1 MCYKKWLNCEILQV
15 SKDHTRFR
23 FPWFLP
29 YIIFFFRSQDLAFH
43 FSHYVCLD
51 SSWPWQLLRLFLFLL
66 TLTVLKSS
74 HQAFLENFPQL
85 AFFFFLDFSRV
96 DGDYDF
102 GEEARG
108 WNVLLI
114 TYQGHVLSTWL
125 TRWKWT
131 SIPCLDRKQQAEPN
145 SSRGMLQW
153 VNGWNLQKLSRL
165 LLYRSL
171 ASSPTW

>member
-74 HQAFLENFPQL
+74 HQAFLENYPQL
-85 AFFFFLDFSRV
+85 AFFFFFSFFF
-96 DGDYDF
+96 F
-102 GEEARG
+102 GFFTSRRG
-108 WNVLLI
+108 LRFWRGSSGVKCPSRHISRACALNMTYKVEMDLHPLL
-114 TYQGHVLSTWL
+114 G
-125 TRWKWT
+125 
-131 SIPCLDRKQQAEPN
+131 
-145 SSRGMLQW
+145 
-153 VNGWNLQKLSRL
+153 QKTAGRAKLK
-165 LLYRSL
+165 
-171 ASSPTW
+171 

>member
-15 SKDHTRFR
+15 SKDHIRFR

-74 HQAFLENFPQL
+74 HQAFLQNFPQL
-85 AFFFFLDFSRV
+85 AFFFFFSFFF
-96 DGDYDF
+96 F
-102 GEEARG
+102 GFFTSRRG
-108 WNVLLI
+108 LRFWRGSSGVKCPSRHISRACALNMTYKVEMDLHPLL
-114 TYQGHVLSTWL
+114 G
-125 TRWKWT
+125 
-131 SIPCLDRKQQAEPN
+131 
-145 SSRGMLQW
+145 
-153 VNGWNLQKLSRL
+153 QKTAGRAKLK
-165 LLYRSL
+165 
-171 ASSPTW
+171 